1 MLRSSLGFHTMTLSL
16 SLLNDE
22 ADKLLIDFSTYR
34 ENTRLIEMYKNER
47 NEPIIYYHKSPI
59 MPLKIDIYF
68 KGKYRGI
75 KWCIRASENP
85 SVFSDYIVEV
95 TINPKILAGIHDY
108 LTAATYSDMNIAIIN
123 FNYESK
129 KISSLLHTFTDYKII
144 RIDYCI
150 NIYLDDF
157 IPTCDPGQIM
167 NLIKRSDI
175 PSHYKEWMEYDNI
188 AHRMKSRPESFYLCS
203 KSANINYYSKYL
215 QLLNISQENIKKGYG
230 PVSPEIID
238 ASRSII
244 RFEVQCKY
252 HKAYSLSKQAEKS
265 GNNSPNKYKSLLSP
279 LTCIEIVS
287 SYYEKIIGKGD
298 WYTLPEAVQIIQSKN
313 FNSQKEKRFIDA
325 LKHVSRCRSLA
336 KAKASY
342 QDKELDAFKHTL
354 KELSNFNINPVT
366 IPKEWGIKH
375 IPNLLRCY
383 FNKMLEETYNPDLWG
398 KDTCSSFGY
407 SEYVK
412 KYGRPPI

>member
-1 MLRSSLGFHTMTLSL
+1 
-16 SLLNDE
+16 
-22 ADKLLIDFSTYR
+22 
-34 ENTRLIEMYKNER
+34 
-47 NEPIIYYHKSPI
+47 
-59 MPLKIDIYF
+59 
-68 KGKYRGI
+68 
-75 KWCIRASENP
+75 
-85 SVFSDYIVEV
+85 
-95 TINPKILAGIHDY
+95 
-108 LTAATYSDMNIAIIN
+108 MNQ
-123 FNYESK
+123 K

-175 PSHYKEWMEYDNI
+175 PSHYQEWMEYDSI

-298 WYTLPEAVQIIQSKN
+298 WYTLPEAVQIIQSKI
-313 FNSQKEKRFIDA
+313 STAKR
-325 LKHVSRCRSLA
+325 KNVSLM
-336 KAKASY
+336 
-342 QDKELDAFKHTL
+342 H
-354 KELSNFNINPVT
+354 
-366 IPKEWGIKH
+366 
-375 IPNLLRCY
+375 
-383 FNKMLEETYNPDLWG
+383 
-398 KDTCSSFGY
+398 
-407 SEYVK
+407 
-412 KYGRPPI
+412 